1 MSAVAEIAREVREQA
16 RRAQE
21 AARVLAAAGREERE
35 RALEAIARVLR
46 EREQVIL
53 AANEEDLAAARQAGL
68 PAPLVNRLDLAG
80 RRFAAMVRGVEEVQA
95 LPDPLGEVIEAWERP
110 NGLRIEKVRVPM
122 GVIGV
127 IYEARPNVTV
137 DAAALCLKA
146 GSAVLLKG
154 GKEADRTNAALVD
167 ALRAGLVSAGLPAAA
182 VQYVPGGREGARAL
196 MEATGLVDV
205 LIPRGGAGLIRAVVE
220 GARVPVLETGVGV
233 CHVYVDGDADADMA
247 EAVVLN
253 AKCSNPAVCNAAET
267 LLVDAAA
274 APSLLPR
281 LAAALRKAGVTLR
294 GCERARA
301 LVPWAEPATEEDWA
315 AEYLDLVL
323 AVRVVDGLDGAL
335 EHIARYGTRHSEAI
349 VTSDPAKAER
359 FLREVDAA
367 AVYWNASTRFTDGGE
382 FGFGAEIGISTQKLH
397 ARGPMGLR
405 EITTYKY
412 VVRGNGQV
420 RA

>member
-1 MSAVAEIAREVREQA
+1 MSTVGSVEAKVREQA
-16 RRAQE
+16 ARARA
-21 AARVLAAAGREERE
+21 AARALSVATAAQRE
-35 RALEAIARVLR
+35 RALESIAAALR
-46 EREQVIL
+46 DAEGEIRI
-53 AANEEDLAAARQAGL
+53 ANEADLAAAREAGL
-68 PAPLVNRLDLAG
+68 PAPLVNRLGLAG
-80 RRFAAMVRGVEEVQA
+80 RRFEAMVRGVEEVRA

-137 DAAALCLKA
+137 DAAVLCLKA

-154 GKEADRTNAALVD
+154 GKEADRTNAALVA
-167 ALRAGLVSAGLPAAA
+167 ALRRGLEAAGLPADA
-182 VQYVPGGREGARAL
+182 VQYVGGGREGARAL
-196 MEATGLVDV
+196 MGATGLVDV

-220 GARVPVLETGVGV
+220 EARVPVIETGTGV
-233 CHVYVDGDADADMA
+233 CHVYVDGAADPDMA
-247 EAVVLN
+247 EAIVVN

-274 APSLLPR
+274 APALLPR
-281 LAAALRKAGVTLR
+281 LAAALREAGVTLR
-294 GCERARA
+294 GCERTRE

-315 AEYLDLVL
+315 AEYLDLIL
-323 AVRVVDGLDGAL
+323 AVRVVDGLDAAL

-349 VTSDPAKAER
+349 VTEDPARAER

-412 VVRGNGQV
+412 VIRGTGQV
-420 RA
+420 RG